1 MNYKELKNMTNI
13 FGSIFTGTF
22 TLGQFMLA
30 ITASMFMGLILSIVF
45 MYRNTYTKSFI
56 SALVL
61 IPAVETVVIM
71 LVNDN
76 IGVGLSVAGSF
87 ALIRFRSV
95 KGNAKELVAV
105 FIAMT
110 IGIICGTG
118 YVALAGV
125 FTLLLCAV
133 MFALTV
139 TGFGRIPENDR
150 YLKITMPESLNYD
163 EAFTEVLD
171 NYTSSWELESIKTL
185 TLGSLFRVEYSVNM
199 KDPSKVKKM
208 IDELRIRNGNLE
220 IMCGKP
226 ATNREEL

>member
-1 MNYKELKNMTNI
+1 MTNI
-13 FGSIFTGTF
+13 FGTIFTGSL

-30 ITASMFMGLILSIVF
+30 IVSSMIMGLILAIAF
-45 MYRNTYTKSFI
+45 MRKNTYTKSFI

-110 IGIICGTG
+110 IDIICGTG

-125 FTLLLCAV
+125 FTILLSIVLL
-133 MFALTV
+133 ALNLSN
-139 TGFGRIPENDR
+139 FGQESDKNR
-150 YLKITMPESLNYD
+150 YLKITIPESLNYD
-163 EAFTEVLD
+163 EAFNEVLGK
-171 NYTSSWELESIKTL
+171 YTSSYEIDSIKTL
-185 TLGSLFRVEYSVNM
+185 TLGSLFRIDYQIRM
-199 KDPSKVKKM
+199 KDIRQMKQM
-208 IDELRIRNGNLE
+208 IDELRTRNGNLE
-220 IMCGKP
+220 IMCGRP

>member
-1 MNYKELKNMTNI
+1 MSNL
-13 FGSIFTGTF
+13 FGSIFTSTL
-22 TLGQFMLA
+22 TLGQF
-30 ITASMFMGLILSIVF
+30 ITALCASMFMGLILSLAF
-45 MYRNTYTKSFI
+45 MYRNTFTKSFI

-95 KGNAKELVAV
+95 KGSAKELVAV

-125 FTLLLCAV
+125 FTLLMTIV
-133 MFALTV
+133 MFVLALSN
-139 TGFGRIPENDR
+139 FGEQSENQK
-150 YLKITMPESLNYD
+150 YLKITIPESLNYD
-163 EAFTEVLD
+163 EVFTDILD
-171 NYTSSWELESIKTL
+171 KYTKSWELETVKTI
-185 TLGSLFRVEYSVNM
+185 TLGSLFRVEYKIIT
-199 KDPSKVKKM
+199 KDKTSIKQL
-208 IDELRIRNGNLE
+208 IDDLRTRNGNLE
-220 IMCGKP
+220 IVCGKL
-226 ATNREEL
+226 ATSREEL

>member
-1 MNYKELKNMTNI
+1 MTNI
-13 FGSIFTGTF
+13 FGSIFTGSL

-30 ITASMFMGLILSIVF
+30 IVASMFMGLILSAVF
-45 MYRNTYTKSFI
+45 MYKNTYTKSFV

-95 KGNAKELVAV
+95 KGTAKELAAV

-125 FTLLLCAV
+125 FTLLLAAV
-133 MFALTV
+133 MLALNL
-139 TGFGRIPENDR
+139 TGFGNVSEKNR
-150 YLKITMPESLNYD
+150 YLKITIPESLNYD
-163 EAFTEVLD
+163 EVFDKILD
-171 NYTSSWELESIKTL
+171 KYCSSHELESVKTL
-185 TLGSLFRVEYSVNM
+185 TLGSLFRVEYSIRM
-199 KDPSKVKKM
+199 KDVSRTKVM
-208 IDELRIRNGNLE
+208 IDELRTRNGNLE

>member
-1 MNYKELKNMTNI
+1 MTSI
-13 FGSIFTGTF
+13 FGSIFTGSLTI
-22 TLGQFMLA
+22 GQFILT
-30 ITASMFMGLILSIVF
+30 IVASMFMGLILSAAF

-76 IGVGLSVAGSF
+76 IGFGLSVAGSF

-95 KGNAKELVAV
+95 KGTAKELSAV

-110 IGIICGTG
+110 VGIICGAG

-125 FTLLLCAV
+125 FTLMLSVV
-133 MFALTV
+133 MLALSL
-139 TGFGRIPENDR
+139 TGFGSVSENSR
-150 YLKITMPESLNYD
+150 YLKITIPESLNYD
-163 EAFTEVLD
+163 EVFSKVLD
-171 NYTSSWELESIKTL
+171 KYCSSYELESIRTL
-185 TLGSLFRVEYSVNM
+185 TLGSLFRVEYSIRMN
-199 KDPSKVKKM
+199 DVKECKAM
-208 IDELRIRNGNLE
+208 IDELRTRNGNLE

-226 ATNREEL
+226 AGNREEL

>member
-1 MNYKELKNMTNI
+1 MTNI
-13 FGSIFTGTF
+13 FGSIFTGSL
-22 TLGQFMLA
+22 TLGQFLLA
-30 ITASMFMGLILSIVF
+30 IIASMIMGLILSIVF

-76 IGVGLSVAGSF
+76 LGVGMSVAGSF

-95 KGNAKELVAV
+95 KGNARELVAV

-118 YVALAGV
+118 FVALAGV

-133 MFALTV
+133 MLAMTL
-139 TGFGRIPENDR
+139 TGFGKLNEDQR
-150 YLKITMPESLNYD
+150 YLKITIPESLDYD
-163 EAFTEVLD
+163 KVFEDILD
-171 NYTSSWELESIKTL
+171 RYTSSHELETIKTL
-185 TLGSLFRVEYSVNM
+185 TLGSLFRVEYSLTM
-199 KDPSKVKKM
+199 KDDSKVKEM
-208 IDELRIRNGNLE
+208 IDEIRTRNGNLE
-220 IMCGKP
+220 ILCGRP

>member
-1 MNYKELKNMTNI
+1 MTNI
-13 FGSIFTGTF
+13 FGSIFSAGL
-22 TLGQFMLA
+22 TLGQFLLA
-30 ITASMFMGLILSIVF
+30 VCASMVMGLLVSLSF

-61 IPAVETVVIM
+61 LPAVETVVIM

-76 IGVGLSVAGSF
+76 IGIGLTVAGSF

-125 FTLLLCAV
+125 FALLMCVAMFVLTLSN
-133 MFALTV
+133 
-139 TGFGRIPENDR
+139 FGTQSDNEK
-150 YLKITMPESLNYD
+150 YLKITIPESLNYD
-163 EAFTEVLD
+163 EVFTEVLD
-171 NYTSSWELESIKTL
+171 RYTKTWELETVKTL
-185 TLGSLFRVEYSVNM
+185 TLGSLFRVEYKIVT
-199 KDPSKVKKM
+199 KDNISIKSL
-208 IDELRIRNGNLE
+208 IDELRTRNGNLE
-220 IMCGKP
+220 IMCGKL

>member
-1 MNYKELKNMTNI
+1 MTNI
-13 FGSIFTGTF
+13 FSSIFTGSL

-30 ITASMFMGLILSIVF
+30 LVCSMIMGLILSIVF
-45 MYRNTYTKSFI
+45 MYKNTYTKSFI

-76 IGVGLSVAGSF
+76 LGVGLSVAGSF

-95 KGNAKELVAV
+95 KGTAKELVAV

-125 FTLLLCAV
+125 FTLLLSFV
-133 MFALTV
+133 MFALAV
-139 TGFGRIPENDR
+139 TDFGKENGNR
-150 YLKITMPESLNYD
+150 RTLKITIPESLDYEDALD
-163 EAFTEVLD
+163 EIL
-171 NYTSSWELESIKTL
+171 NRYTKSYELVSIKTL
-185 TLGSLFRVEYSVNM
+185 TLGSLFRLEYDIDM
-199 KDPSKVKKM
+199 KDASQVKEM
-208 IDELRIRNGNLE
+208 IDELRTRNGNLE
-220 IMCGKP
+220 IICSKP
-226 ATNREEL
+226 ATDREEL